1 MDSTLLEKVNNLKA
15 ALDKDSRV
23 ILLNELDKKL
33 NASEEVMKLSYK
45 KDMALVKFEDALKHF
60 GENSPEVKDAQ
71 KELYEAK
78 KNLDL
83 HPLVIEYNK
92 AYKEVRILYNK
103 INDELFNQMIK
114 QKGEFDD

>member
-1 MDSTLLEKVNNLKA
+1 MNSSLLEKVNNLKL

-60 GENSPEVKDAQ
+60 GENSSEVKEAQ

-92 AYKEVRILYNK
+92 A
-103 INDELFNQMIK
+103 
-114 QKGEFDD
+114 